1 MESHASFPLA
11 ADPAEVRDFAE
22 PVLLVCALNVA
33 LECVCTAE
41 DGRGGAHWRINSVVD
56 STLPAKMGILREQR
70 NIRLSGTNDD

>member
-33 LECVCTAE
+33 LECVCTAPRRKTE
-41 DGRGGAHWRINSVVD
+41 GGVHIGGSIQ
-56 STLPAKMGILREQR
+56 L
-70 NIRLSGTNDD
+70 